1 MMDGPRSL
9 HSSEWEQLNT
19 VVETV
24 FRPQMFEQYP
34 QLFNEANRDNLR
46 VVAADGKVVSHV
58 GMIERP
64 ASLLGCSIRVCCI
77 GGVATL
83 SDYRE
88 RGYASAAFA
97 DAVAKARADGVDLML
112 ISGGRGL
119 YLRAGSRRVG
129 QDQKFTVT
137 PAAAPRLQATTT
149 GIRVAAVTGEHIP
162 LLRNLYAAEATR
174 FVRWRE
180 DWEMAYGCKYVM
192 NRPTE
197 FHLIYRGADP
207 VAYLLLQTP
216 RPGTSDDEPRVVA
229 EFAGDRSAL
238 VCALGQLASARNIA
252 LRVHVLRAD
261 TVLASLLGGA
271 AVPAEPA
278 PTSGTLLVINFV
290 QFMERLRPLLAERL
304 GAQTA
309 RQLTF
314 HAADDRFTIAQC
326 AESITVSGRG
336 DLALYLFGSH
346 DWQAKTAQSDGI
358 QGGAVLTS
366 HKGESIEPIGS
377 PALAAQL
384 RQALPFPALWYGIS
398 YV

>member
-9 HSSEWEQLNT
+9 HSSEWAQLNT

-24 FRPQMFEQYP
+24 FRPGMFEQYP
-34 QLFNEANRDNLR
+34 QLFNAANRDNLR

-58 GMIERP
+58 GMIARP
-64 ASLLGCSIRVCCI
+64 ASLLGCAIQVCCI

-119 YLRAGSRRVG
+119 YLRAGSRRIG
-129 QDQKFTVT
+129 QDREFIVT
-137 PAAAPRLQATTT
+137 PAAGPRLQATTT
-149 GIRVAAVTGEHIP
+149 GIRVAAITGEQIP
-162 LLRNLYAAEATR
+162 LLRDLYAAEAVR
-174 FVRWRE
+174 FVRWQE
-180 DWEMAYGCKYVM
+180 DWRMAFDCKYVM

-207 VAYLLLQTP
+207 VAYLLLQHP
-216 RPGTSDDEPRVVA
+216 RPGAAADDPRVVA
-229 EFAGDRSAL
+229 EFAGDRAAL
-238 VCALGQLASARNIA
+238 VCALGQLAAERDIA

-261 TVLASLLGGA
+261 TVLASVLGGA
-271 AVPAEPA
+271 ALPAAPA
-278 PTSGTLLVINFV
+278 PFSGTLLVINFV
-290 QFMERLRPLLAERL
+290 QFMERMRPLLAERL
-304 GAQTA
+304 GAETA

-314 HAADDRFTIAQC
+314 HAAADRFTIAMG
-326 AESITVSGRG
+326 AERITLNGRG

-346 DWQAKTAQSDGI
+346 EEDESVEPTGSTTLTAQ
-358 QGGAVLTS
+358 L
-366 HKGESIEPIGS
+366 E
-377 PALAAQL
+377 
-384 RQALPFPALWYGIS
+384 QALPFPALWYGLS

>member
-9 HSSEWEQLNT
+9 HSDEWAQLNT

-24 FRPQMFEQYP
+24 FRPGMFEQYP

-46 VVAADGKVVSHV
+46 VVVADGKVVSHV

-64 ASLLGCSIRVCCI
+64 ASLLGCAIQVCCI

-83 SDYRE
+83 PDYRE

-97 DAVAKARADGVDLML
+97 DAVAKARTDGVDLML

-129 QDQKFTVT
+129 QDQEFIVT
-137 PAAAPRLQATTT
+137 PTAAPRLQATTT
-149 GIRVAAVTGEHIP
+149 GIRVAAVTAEHLP
-162 LLRNLYAAEATR
+162 LLQDLYAAEAVR
-174 FVRWRE
+174 FVRWQE
-180 DWEMAYGCKYVM
+180 DWRMAFDCKYVM

-207 VAYLLLQTP
+207 VAYLLIQKP
-216 RPGTSDDEPRVVA
+216 RPGAAENDPRVVA
-229 EFAGDRSAL
+229 EFAGDRTAL
-238 VCALGQLASARNIA
+238 ACALGQLASERNIA

-271 AVPAEPA
+271 ALPADPA
-278 PTSGTLLVINFV
+278 PFSGTLLVINFV
-290 QFMERLRPLLAERL
+290 QLMERLRPLLAERL
-304 GAQTA
+304 GAETA

-314 HAADDRFTIAQC
+314 HAATDHFTIAKGE
-326 AESITVSGRG
+326 ESITLSGRG
-336 DLALYLFGSH
+336 DLALYLFGSPN
-346 DWQAKTAQSDGI
+346 DDEAIAP
-358 QGGAVLTS
+358 A
-366 HKGESIEPIGS
+366 GS

-384 RQALPFPALWYGIS
+384 EQALPFPALWYGIS

>member
-9 HSSEWEQLNT
+9 HSDEWEQLNT

-24 FRPQMFEQYP
+24 FRPGMFEQYP

-64 ASLLGCSIRVCCI
+64 ASLLGCSIQVCCI

-83 SDYRE
+83 PDYRE

-129 QDQKFTVT
+129 QDREFTVT

-149 GIRVAAVTGEHIP
+149 GIRIAAVTAEHLP
-162 LLRNLYAAEATR
+162 LLQELYAAEAVR
-174 FVRWRE
+174 FVRWQE
-180 DWEMAYGCKYVM
+180 DWHMAFDCKYVM

-207 VAYLLLQTP
+207 VAYLLIQHP
-216 RPGTSDDEPRVVA
+216 RPGTAEHEPRVVA
-229 EFAGDRSAL
+229 EFAGDRAAL
-238 VCALGQLASARNIA
+238 ACALGRLAGERNIA

-271 AVPAEPA
+271 ALPSEPA
-278 PTSGTLLVINFV
+278 PFSGTLLVINFV
-290 QFMERLRPLLAERL
+290 QLMERTRPLLAERL
-304 GAQTA
+304 GAATA
-309 RQLTF
+309 RQLSF
-314 HAADDRFTIAQC
+314 HAATDHFTIAKGE
-326 AESITVSGRG
+326 ESITLNGRG
-336 DLALYLFGSH
+336 DLALYLFGSPN
-346 DWQAKTAQSDGI
+346 DDEAIAP
-358 QGGAVLTS
+358 A
-366 HKGESIEPIGS
+366 GS
-377 PALAAQL
+377 PALAAQF
-384 RQALPFPALWYGIS
+384 RQALPLPALWYGVS

>member
-1 MMDGPRSL
+1 MMDGPRPL
-9 HSSEWEQLNT
+9 HSDEWEQLNT

-24 FRPQMFEQYP
+24 FRPGMFEQYP
-34 QLFNEANRDNLR
+34 QLFNETNRDNLR

-64 ASLLGCSIRVCCI
+64 AALLGCSIQVCCI

-83 SDYRE
+83 SDYRA

-129 QDQKFTVT
+129 QDREFTVT

-149 GIRVAAVTGEHIP
+149 GIRVAAVTAEHLP
-162 LLRNLYAAEATR
+162 LLRDLYAAESVR
-174 FVRWRE
+174 FVRWQE
-180 DWEMAYGCKYVM
+180 DWRMAFDCKYVM

-207 VAYLLLQTP
+207 VAYLLLQSP
-216 RPGTSDDEPRVVA
+216 RPGAAEDDPRVVA
-229 EFAGDRSAL
+229 EFAGDRAAL
-238 VCALGQLASARNIA
+238 ACALGQLAAERHIA

-271 AVPAEPA
+271 ALPAEPA
-278 PTSGTLLVINFV
+278 PFSGTLLVINFV
-290 QFMERLRPLLAERL
+290 QLMERMRPLLAERL
-304 GAQTA
+304 GAATA

-314 HAADDRFTIAQC
+314 HAEDDRFTIEKGR
-326 AESITVSGRG
+326 ESITLSGRG
-336 DLALYLFGSH
+336 DLALYLFGSPN
-346 DWQAKTAQSDGI
+346 DDEA
-358 QGGAVLTS
+358 
-366 HKGESIEPIGS
+366 IEPAGS

-384 RQALPFPALWYGIS
+384 GQALPFPALWYGIS

>member
-1 MMDGPRSL
+1 MMDGPRPL
-9 HSSEWEQLNT
+9 HSDEWEQLNT

-24 FRPQMFEQYP
+24 FRPGMFEQYP

-58 GMIERP
+58 GMIQRP
-64 ASLLGCSIRVCCI
+64 ASLLGCSIQVCCI

-129 QDQKFTVT
+129 QDQEFTVT

-149 GIRVAAVTGEHIP
+149 GIRIAAVTAEHLP
-162 LLRNLYAAEATR
+162 LLQELYAAEAVR
-174 FVRWRE
+174 FVRWQE
-180 DWEMAYGCKYVM
+180 DWHMAFDCKYVM

-197 FHLIYRGADP
+197 FHLVYRGADP

-216 RPGTSDDEPRVVA
+216 RPGSAADDPRVVA
-229 EFAGDRSAL
+229 EFAGDRAAL
-238 VCALGQLASARNIA
+238 ACALGRLAGERNIA
-252 LRVHVLRAD
+252 LRVHVLRTD

-271 AVPAEPA
+271 ALPAEPA
-278 PTSGTLLVINFV
+278 PFSGTLLVINFV
-290 QFMERLRPLLAERL
+290 QLMERMRPLLTERL
-304 GAQTA
+304 GAATA
-309 RQLTF
+309 RQFTF
-314 HAADDRFTIAQC
+314 HAEDDRFTIEKGR
-326 AESITVSGRG
+326 ESITLSGRG

-346 DWQAKTAQSDGI
+346 GDEEA
-358 QGGAVLTS
+358 
-366 HKGESIEPIGS
+366 IEPAGS

-384 RQALPFPALWYGIS
+384 AQALPFPALWYGIS

>member
-9 HSSEWEQLNT
+9 HSDEWEQLNT

-24 FRPQMFEQYP
+24 FRPGMFEQYP
-34 QLFNEANRDNLR
+34 QLFNAANRANLR
-46 VVAADGKVVSHV
+46 VIAADGKVVSHV

-64 ASLLGCSIRVCCI
+64 ASLLGCAIQVCCI

-83 SDYRE
+83 PDYRE

-97 DAVAKARADGVDLML
+97 DAVAKAQADGVDLML

-129 QDQKFTVT
+129 QDQEFTVT

-149 GIRVAAVTGEHIP
+149 GIRVAPVTAEHLP
-162 LLRNLYAAEATR
+162 LLQDLYATEAVR

-180 DWEMAYGCKYVM
+180 DWHMAFDCKYVM

-207 VAYLLLQTP
+207 VAYLLIQHP
-216 RPGTSDDEPRVVA
+216 RPGTAEHEPRVVA
-229 EFAGDRSAL
+229 EFAGDRAAL
-238 VCALGQLASARNIA
+238 ACALGRLAAERDIA

-261 TVLASLLGGA
+261 TVLASLLAGA

-278 PTSGTLLVINFV
+278 PFSGTLLVINFV
-290 QFMERLRPLLAERL
+290 QLMERMRPLLAERL
-304 GAQTA
+304 GAATA
-309 RQLTF
+309 RQLSF
-314 HAADDRFTIAQC
+314 HAATDHFTIAKGE
-326 AESITVSGRG
+326 ESITLSGRG
-336 DLALYLFGSH
+336 DLALYLFGSPN
-346 DWQAKTAQSDGI
+346 DDEAIAP
-358 QGGAVLTS
+358 A
-366 HKGESIEPIGS
+366 GS

-384 RQALPFPALWYGIS
+384 RQALPLPALWYGVS

>member
-9 HSSEWEQLNT
+9 HRDEWEQLNT

-24 FRPQMFEQYP
+24 FCPRMFEQYP
-34 QLFNEANRDNLR
+34 QLFNEANRGNLR

-64 ASLLGCSIRVCCI
+64 ASLLGCSIQVCCI

-83 SDYRE
+83 PDYRE

-97 DAVAKARADGVDLML
+97 DAVAKARTDGMDLML

-129 QDQKFTVT
+129 QDREFVVT

-149 GIRVAAVTGEHIP
+149 GIRVAAVTGEHVP
-162 LLRNLYAAEATR
+162 LLRDLYAGEAVR

-180 DWEMAYGCKYVM
+180 DWQMAFDCKYVM
-192 NRPTE
+192 NRPTD
-197 FHLIYRGADP
+197 FHLIYRGAAP
-207 VAYLLLQTP
+207 VAYLLLQPP
-216 RPGTSDDEPRVVA
+216 RPGTSNTGSGSGTGAEPWPVA
-229 EFAGDRSAL
+229 EFAGDRAAL
-238 VCALGQLASARNIA
+238 VCALGQLAGEHSIA

-261 TVLASLLGGA
+261 TVLGGLLGGA
-271 AVPAEPA
+271 AVPANPA

-290 QFMERLRPLLAERL
+290 QLMERMRPLLAERL
-304 GAQTA
+304 GAETA
-309 RQLTF
+309 QQLAF
-314 HAADDRFTIAQC
+314 HAEDDRFTIAKG
-326 AESITVSGRG
+326 AEGLTVSGLG

-346 DWQAKTAQSDGI
+346 NNDE
-358 QGGAVLTS
+358 AV
-366 HKGESIEPIGS
+366 EPVGS
-377 PALAAQL
+377 SALAAQL
-384 RQALPFPALWYGIS
+384 DQALPFPALWYGLS

>member
-1 MMDGPRSL
+1 MMDGPRPL
-9 HSSEWEQLNT
+9 HSDEWEQLNT

-24 FRPQMFEQYP
+24 FRPGMFEQYP
-34 QLFNEANRDNLR
+34 QLFNETNRDNLR

-58 GMIERP
+58 GMIQRP
-64 ASLLGCSIRVCCI
+64 ASLLGCSIQVCCI

-129 QDQKFTVT
+129 QDQEFIVT

-149 GIRVAAVTGEHIP
+149 GIRVAAVTGEHLP
-162 LLRNLYAAEATR
+162 LLRDLYAAEAVR
-174 FVRWRE
+174 FVRWQE
-180 DWEMAYGCKYVM
+180 DWHMAFDCKYVM

-197 FHLIYRGADP
+197 FHLIYRGAAP
-207 VAYLLLQTP
+207 VAYLLLQSP
-216 RPGTSDDEPRVVA
+216 RPGAAEDDPRVVA
-229 EFAGDRSAL
+229 EFAGDRAAL
-238 VCALGQLASARNIA
+238 VCALGQLAAERDIA

-261 TVLASLLGGA
+261 TVLASLLAGS
-271 AVPAEPA
+271 AVPAEAA
-278 PTSGTLLVINFV
+278 PFSGTLLVINFV

-304 GAQTA
+304 GADTA

-314 HAADDRFTIAQC
+314 HAADDRFTIAKGG
-326 AESITVSGRG
+326 ESITLSGRG

-346 DWQAKTAQSDGI
+346 DDDDA
-358 QGGAVLTS
+358 
-366 HKGESIEPIGS
+366 IEPVGS

-384 RQALPFPALWYGIS
+384 AQALPFPALWYGVS